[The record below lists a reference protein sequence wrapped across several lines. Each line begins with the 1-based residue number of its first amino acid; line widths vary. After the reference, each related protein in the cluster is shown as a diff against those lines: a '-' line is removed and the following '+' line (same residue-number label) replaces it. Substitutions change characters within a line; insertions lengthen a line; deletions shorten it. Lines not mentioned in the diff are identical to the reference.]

1 MDKYTNE
8 YLFLNDLCNSILA
21 CDFESSVVFF
31 HLPCVVV
38 NNDNKHIFN
47 TEKELK
53 LWLSAYSKKLEA
65 ESSEGLQFTLRKT
78 VVMSPTV
85 KFSQVSLQGLR
96 LLKENKQLD
105 VSFTLSNDVD
115 ETLKII
121 VVVLDDM

>member
-1 MDKYTNE
+1 MDKHTNE
-8 YLFLNDLCNSILA
+8 YQFLNQMCNTLLA
-21 CDFESSVVFF
+21 CDFDSSAVFF

-38 NNDNKHIFN
+38 NNDHKHIFN

-53 LWLSAYSKKLEA
+53 LWLSAYSKRLDA
-65 ESSEGLQFTLRKT
+65 ESSENFTFTLRKT

-85 KFSQVSLQGLR
+85 KFSQVNLQGL
-96 LLKENKQLD
+96 LMLNEKKPLD